1 MHKGSTLRLPPKT
14 SSVLQRDKS
23 NYPCVPTLFLYTSK
37 PRHPKKKRIPISK
50 KLDGGNCECCVP
62 GMNNVPCP
70 SYSHDSPLLLQRT
83 RAISESKLS

>member
-1 MHKGSTLRLPPKT
+1 VRAD
-14 SSVLQRDKS
+14 V
-23 NYPCVPTLFLYTSK
+23 VPVHVETTA
-37 PRHPKKKRIPISK
+37 PKKKRIPISK

-70 SYSHDSPLLLQRT
+70 SYSHDSQLLLQRT